1 MECRIAD
8 LSKYRFSC
16 CHEVLGDAK
25 IMYEAGRY
33 KTALN
38 RVYYSIFHG
47 MRAVT
52 ALGSFDSN
60 KHCTFNLWLSMQVSS
75 PSKSHTAV
83 VTSISLRLAFSAGF
97 QFPQAPVSPCHTLR
111 QIHHDTLFYH
121 WQILRIVVVQH
132 GIQSIYFV
140 SPFFPFGNIP

>member
-60 KHCTFNLWLSMQVSS
+60 KHSGVIVHLICGCLCKYQVPQNPTQLSS
-75 PSKSHTAV
+75 PA
-83 VTSISLRLAFSAGF
+83 
-97 QFPQAPVSPCHTLR
+97 
-111 QIHHDTLFYH
+111 
-121 WQILRIVVVQH
+121 
-132 GIQSIYFV
+132 
-140 SPFFPFGNIP
+140 